1 MLELK
6 NLHSGYNGLE
16 VLKGVSIS
24 LKKKEIVALIGPNGA
39 GKSTVIK
46 SIFGLTNITGGH
58 IVFDKKSLIGMK
70 SYELIKEGI
79 CYVNQGRTVFGNLTI
94 KENLEIGTKHHKDYE
109 EVKKL
114 LEKVYEKFPVLKE
127 REKDYASVLSGG
139 QQQMLVLG
147 RVLMQKSKI
156 LLLDEP
162 SLGLSPILQKEIFST
177 IKKLRDE
184 EGLSVLIVEQNAR
197 KAIEIADRTYL
208 LEDGKIVLEGSGRKF
223 LNNKKIKQVYLG
235 GRY

>member
-1 MLELK
+1 MLEIK

-46 SIFGLTNITGGH
+46 SIFNLTDITGGH

-94 KENLEIGTKHHKDYE
+94 KENLEIGTKHYKDS
-109 EVKKL
+109 KKIKEL
-114 LEKVYEKFPVLKE
+114 LEKVK
-127 REKDYASVLSGG
+127 
-139 QQQMLVLG
+139 
-147 RVLMQKSKI
+147 KI
-156 LLLDEP
+156 LA
-162 SLGLSPILQKEIFST
+162 G
-177 IKKLRDE
+177 
-184 EGLSVLIVEQNAR
+184 
-197 KAIEIADRTYL
+197 
-208 LEDGKIVLEGSGRKF
+208 
-223 LNNKKIKQVYLG
+223 
-235 GRY
+235 